1 RLPRGG
7 ALPLYLSH
15 ATGEQARP
23 PIPLLREKSGG
34 NKPTAAIVAGTGE
47 YDHAAAG
54 ALPPGNRLRDRPAG
68 AFHQSKAG
76 YAAGNGQSVGLSHL
90 SIAEDLNHSRTI
102 SERLIAR
109 RRTRG
114 TIGVDKFIG
123 RLPSLLATPASL
135 LPPRSVFYGTRR

>member
-1 RLPRGG
+1 
-7 ALPLYLSH
+7 
-15 ATGEQARP
+15 
-23 PIPLLREKSGG
+23 
-34 NKPTAAIVAGTGE
+34 
-47 YDHAAAG
+47 
-54 ALPPGNRLRDRPAG
+54 
-68 AFHQSKAG
+68 
-76 YAAGNGQSVGLSHL
+76 GNGQSVGLSHL

-135 LPPRSVFYGTRR
+135 VPPRSVFLRHKTLIAIGISGTSGIGTGPANRGSVPRRILRVWEPGDGTRLKKSRRSANRSRSA